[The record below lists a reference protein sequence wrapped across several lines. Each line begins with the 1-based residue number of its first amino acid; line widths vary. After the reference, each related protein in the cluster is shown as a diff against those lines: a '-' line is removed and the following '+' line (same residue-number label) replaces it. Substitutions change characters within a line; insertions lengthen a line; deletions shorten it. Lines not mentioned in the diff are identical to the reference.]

1 MAHWGAAG
9 KNREP
14 VGPYR
19 DLQPWGL
26 HGLPLRVRKDMSNF
40 RFVFTS
46 IESFLNRADPNWKN
60 YRATLGSIRSYLP
73 VANKKWRADIL
84 RCTVGTVT
92 IKLRDSLNAAS
103 SSDDSGSEN
112 DSQDE
117 GRSENRKAVARG
129 EDMMMG
135 DDTDYLATS
144 EHTGS
149 VGRECIKLTPGGRFK
164 KNQVNNS

>member
-1 MAHWGAAG
+1 
-9 KNREP
+9 
-14 VGPYR
+14 
-19 DLQPWGL
+19 
-26 HGLPLRVRKDMSNF
+26 MSNF

-46 IESFLNRADPNWKN
+46 IESFLNRADPNWKT

-92 IKLRDSLNAAS
+92 IKLPDSLNATS

-135 DDTDYLATS
+135 DDTDLRVDFGK
-144 EHTGS
+144 HMGS

>member
-112 DSQDE
+112 DSQDGQ

-135 DDTDYLATS
+135 DDTNTDS
-144 EHTGS
+144 DFGS
-149 VGRECIKLTPGGRFK
+149 TRVQWAE
-164 KNQVNNS
+164 NA

>member
-1 MAHWGAAG
+1 
-9 KNREP
+9 
-14 VGPYR
+14 
-19 DLQPWGL
+19 
-26 HGLPLRVRKDMSNF
+26 MSNF

-92 IKLRDSLNAAS
+92 IKLPDSLNATS

-135 DDTDYLATS
+135 DDTDLRVDFGK
-144 EHTGS
+144 HMGS